1 MASTASTRG
10 GGKKVLRKTFLKT
23 AKTSLL
29 TMREQVLEGIEHDAQ
44 YTREGSKDEGMDT
57 YDLASEE
64 RDRDISLI
72 LSDRDRLKLQA
83 IDDALGRIKAGT
95 YGLCEVCELDIAE
108 ERLKALPFS
117 RLCISCQSEQEREAK
132 QMRRPD
138 DERGLRRFAVGESEE
153 ENG

>member
-1 MASTASTRG
+1 MAASSSSRG

-29 TMREQVLEGIEHDAQ
+29 QMREQVLEGIEHDAQ
-44 YTREGSKDEGMDT
+44 YNREGTKDEGMDA

-83 IDDALGRIKAGT
+83 IDDALERIKQGS

-108 ERLKALPFS
+108 ERLKALPFT
-117 RLCISCQSEQEREAK
+117 RLCISCQSDQEREAK

-138 DERGLRRFAVGESEE
+138 DERGLRRFAVGESDE

>member
-1 MASTASTRG
+1 MAASTSSRG

-29 TMREQVLEGIEHDAQ
+29 QMREQVLEGIEHDAQ
-44 YTREGSKDEGMDT
+44 YNREGTKDEGMDA

-83 IDDALGRIKAGT
+83 IDDALERIKAGS

-108 ERLKALPFS
+108 ERLKALPFT
-117 RLCISCQSEQEREAK
+117 RLCISCQSDQEREAK

-138 DERGLRRFAVGESEE
+138 DERWLRRFAVGESDE

>member
-1 MASTASTRG
+1 MAASTSSRG

-29 TMREQVLEGIEHDAQ
+29 QMRAQVLAGIEHDAQ
-44 YTREGSKDEGMDT
+44 YNREGTKDEGMDA

-83 IDDALGRIKAGT
+83 IDDALERIKSGS

-108 ERLKALPFS
+108 ERLKALPFT
-117 RLCISCQSEQEREAK
+117 RLCISCQSDQEREAK

-138 DERGLRRFAVGESEE
+138 DERGLRRFAVGESDE

>member
-1 MASTASTRG
+1 MAASTSSRG

-29 TMREQVLEGIEHDAQ
+29 QMREQVLEGIEHDAQ
-44 YTREGSKDEGMDT
+44 YNREGTKDEGMDA

-83 IDDALGRIKAGT
+83 IDDALERIKAGS
-95 YGLCEVCELDIAE
+95 YGICEVCELDIAE
-108 ERLKALPFS
+108 ERLKALPFT
-117 RLCISCQSEQEREAK
+117 RLCISCQSDQEREAK

-138 DERGLRRFAVGESEE
+138 DERGLRRFAVGESDE

>member
-1 MASTASTRG
+1 MATKSSSRTGAKSP
-10 GGKKVLRKTFLKT
+10 RKAFLKT
-23 AKTSLL
+23 AKASLL
-29 TMREQVLEGIEHDAQ
+29 EMRQQVVEAFESDAK
-44 YTREGSKDEGMDT
+44 YSREGTKDEGMDA

-72 LSDRDRLKLQA
+72 LSDRERQKLQA
-83 IDDALGRIKAGT
+83 IDDALLRIKSGV
-95 YGLCEVCELDIAE
+95 YGICEVCELDIAE
-108 ERLKALPFS
+108 ERLKALPFT